1 MMDASQNANAG
12 PRHDERQGIPLSQLR
27 AGQRATLCPECLTDE
42 DGAFLRAL
50 GLRARATVRLC
61 RRGEP
66 CIVDVVGRG
75 GCGCR
80 IGLARPIADRV
91 LVTPLA

>member
-1 MMDASQNANAG
+1 MMDATENPNGGLVGASAG
-12 PRHDERQGIPLSQLR
+12 EIPLSQLR
-27 AGQRATLCPECLTDE
+27 PGQRATLCAGCEGDE
-42 DGAFLRAL
+42 DAPFLRAL
-50 GLRARATVRLC
+50 GLRPRAVVRLC

-66 CIVDVVGRG
+66 CIIDVVGRG

>member
-1 MMDASQNANAG
+1 MMDASPNPNPVTG
-12 PRHDERQGIPLSQLR
+12 STPGGGIPLSQLR
-27 AGQRATLCPECLTDE
+27 PGQRATLCPECLEAD
-42 DGAFLRAL
+42 DAPFLRAL
-50 GLRARATVRLC
+50 GLRPRATVRLC